1 MFSYRIFLKQ
11 AWIITKKYK
20 HLWFFGIF
28 ASLTAI
34 GGEYQLITQGFNA
47 RPGGHFVDNGILI
60 IYNLFNPTF
69 YSSLGQL
76 ATTNISA
83 FWSLISVIVLAI
95 LLILIMIYLAI
106 TSQAALVEQSARLM
120 LSKKKNEKLGI
131 NEGIIFGRRHFW
143 PVLGL
148 NLSNNFIIS
157 ACLLIV
163 SLPLIFLLITDSVAI
178 NLTYSALFIIFV
190 PIALAISLIMKY
202 AIAAQVLENNSFI
215 TSIEKAWKI
224 FYKNWL
230 VSLEMAIIQFLIS
243 FIVGLVILIIISLF
257 FIPLLLLS
265 FQLSLPLLASL
276 SFILI
281 IASMII
287 VASILNTFQISTWT
301 SLYLHLQ
308 QKRGISKIERFFRN
322 NR

>member
-11 AWIITKKYK
+11 AWSITKKYR

-47 RPGGHFVDNGILI
+47 KPGGHFVDNGIFTL
-60 IYNLFNPTF
+60 YNLFNPTF

-76 ATTNISA
+76 ASSNPSA
-83 FWSLISVIVLAI
+83 FWSLISVVVLAI
-95 LLILIMIYLAI
+95 LLVLVMVYLAI
-106 TSQAALVEQSARLM
+106 TSQAALVEQSARLI
-120 LSKKKNEKLGI
+120 LSKKKNEKLSI
-131 NEGIIFGRRHFW
+131 NEGITFGRRHLW

-148 NLSNNFIIS
+148 NLANSFIIS
-157 ACLLIV
+157 ACLLII
-163 SLPLIFLLITDSVAI
+163 SLPLVFLFVTDSSAI
-178 NLTYSALFIIFV
+178 ALTYSVLFIIFV
-190 PIALAISLIMKY
+190 PIALAIALIMKY
-202 AIAAQVLENNSFI
+202 AIASQVLDSNSFI
-215 TSIEKAWKI
+215 VSIEKAWKI
-224 FYKNWL
+224 FHRNWL
-230 VSLEMAIIQFLIS
+230 VSLEMAIILFLIN
-243 FIVGLVILIIISLF
+243 FIVGLGTLILISLF

-265 FQLSLPLLASL
+265 FQLYAPLLMII

-287 VASILNTFQISTWT
+287 VASILNTFQISAWT

-308 QKRGISKIERFFRN
+308 QKRGISKLERFFKRN
-322 NR
+322 R